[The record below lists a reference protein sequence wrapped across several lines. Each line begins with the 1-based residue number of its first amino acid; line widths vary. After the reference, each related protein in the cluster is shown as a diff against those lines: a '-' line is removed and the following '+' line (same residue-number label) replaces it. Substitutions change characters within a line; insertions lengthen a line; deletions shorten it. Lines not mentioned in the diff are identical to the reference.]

1 MQVTEAIKVFL
12 KARQLP
18 SNTDLVARWNDA
30 LETQVNVA
38 PGNGE
43 AVEGKRTTWSDG
55 INSWWNIRLPK
66 NPDGKDGPP
75 FWQDYELKFPFEM
88 HAEAIG
94 CTGWDWK
101 ALRSRWVAFDFD
113 SLTSHAKGV
122 GVSDEELERIKQAAE
137 ALPYVETRKS
147 TGGSGI
153 HLYVYFD
160 AAGIPTANH
169 TEHAALARCILGMMS
184 SETNFDFASQID
196 CCGGVMW
203 LWARKMTAEN
213 HGLELLKPATQELSL
228 ADLPANWRDH
238 IEVVQ
243 KKRSKVRVNGVADDQ
258 METFDALASSHKS
271 IPLDASHKA
280 QIEELMRSGFT
291 TLWLSDQHLL
301 QTHTCALKDLIEKHA
316 KELKLVGF
324 FKTNS
329 EGKDKGSPNCYLFPL
344 PNGAWKVY
352 RFSQG
357 ISEIETWEQDGH
369 GWTTCYFNRA
379 PDLAIAARALGGM
392 EDPDKKGEW
401 LFDTAGEALEVASVL
416 GQKIDVLDKMT
427 GRETRLK
434 ANKDGRLAVEIAKED
449 DDEKWKGW
457 IAKKDKWV
465 RVFDTKTTAEETDSL
480 ADYDHRLREVMT
492 TAKKPAGWM
501 MFKAGAWYWEEKDNI
516 KLSLLKAG
524 LSKPEAEAIMGGAVD
539 MSWNLVNLP
548 FHPEYPGGRQ
558 WNMDAPQLIYQPAV
572 LGDDEAP
579 VHPHWDKILNHI
591 GQTLTEPL
599 RAAPWAQRAG
609 IKTGAQYLLCW
620 IANMIRYPLERLPYL
635 FLFGP
640 EDSGKSIFHESLA
653 LLMTK
658 GCVSA
663 DRSLTTEFNGELANC
678 VLAYVEEKDISKAKG
693 ALNKIK
699 DMITADTIPIRQMR
713 TDQYQQPNTT
723 HWVQCAN
730 KRENCPIFPGDTRI
744 TVAHVPDLGDRLI
757 PKKELKERLKDEAP
771 HFMYSVMN
779 CELPEPT
786 SRLRLPIVV
795 TADKAAAQEAND
807 FNFPWAADNYE
818 FLGDGEPDL
827 PPEERLVK
835 ADVYAH
841 YRGTFPKGM
850 TEHQFFRKL
859 GRWAKGQEKELGD
872 GYGPTVPGVEG
883 RTTCYTRLYRIDTS
897 KDNEIVAP
905 NANDLKL

>member
-1 MQVTEAIKVFL
+1 MLVTEAIKVFL
-12 KARQLP
+12 KSRSLP
-18 SNTDLVARWNDA
+18 ANTDLVARWTPA

-55 INSWWNIRLPK
+55 INQWWNIRLPK
-66 NPDGKDGPP
+66 NANDMPE
-75 FWQDYELKFPFEM
+75 WQDYELKFPFEL

-101 ALRSRWVAFDFD
+101 APCSRWVAFDFD
-113 SLTSHAKGV
+113 SITTHAKGV
-122 GVSDEELERIKQAAE
+122 GVTDEDLERVKAAAE

-147 TGGSGI
+147 TGGSGV

-160 AAGIPTANH
+160 AEGVPTANH

-213 HGLELLKPATQELSL
+213 HGLELLNPATQELSL

-243 KKRSKVRVNGVADDQ
+243 KKRSKVRINGVADDQ

-291 TLWLSDQHLL
+291 TLWISDQHLL
-301 QTHTCALKDLIEKHA
+301 QTHTCALKDLIENPATKA
-316 KELKLVGF
+316 ELKLIGYY
-324 FKTNS
+324 KTNS

-357 ISEIETWEQDGH
+357 ISEADTWEQDGH
-369 GWTTCYFNRA
+369 GWTTCYFNRT
-379 PDLAIAARALGGM
+379 PDLSTAARALGGM
-392 EDPDKKGEW
+392 KDPDKPTEFI
-401 LFDTAGEALEVASVL
+401 FDSTAKALETAAIL
-416 GQKIDVLDKMT
+416 GQKIDVMEKMMK
-427 GRETRLK
+427 REARLRT
-434 ANKDGRLAVEIAKED
+434 AKDGNLIVEIAKED
-449 DDEKWKGW
+449 DDEKMKGW
-457 IAKKDKWV
+457 INKKDKWV
-465 RVFDTKTTAEETDSL
+465 RVFDTKTANPDGDDSL
-480 ADYDHRLREVMT
+480 DYADYDHKLREVMT
-492 TAKKPAGWM
+492 PAKGPAGWVYS
-501 MFKAGAWYWEEKDNI
+501 KDGIWYHEEKDNI
-516 KLSLLKAG
+516 KLALLHEG
-524 LSKPEAEAIMGGAVD
+524 LTEAEAKVVLGGCVKK
-539 MSWNLVNLP
+539 SWNLVSLP

-558 WNMDAPQLIYQPAV
+558 WNMDAPQLVYQPAV
-572 LGDDEAP
+572 LGDNDEAP
-579 VHPHWDKILNHI
+579 VHPHWDKILTHV
-591 GQTLTEPL
+591 GQDLDAAI
-599 RAAPWAQRAG
+599 RQAPWAQQVG
-609 IKTGAQYLLCW
+609 IKSGAQYLLCW

-640 EDSGKSIFHESLA
+640 ENSGKSIFHESLA

-699 DMITADTIPIRQMR
+699 DLVTSDTIPIRRMR
-713 TDQYQQPNTT
+713 CDQYEQVNTT

-730 KRENCPIFPGDTRI
+730 KRENCPVFPGDTRI
-744 TVAHVPDLGDRLI
+744 TVIHVPDLLPEQEI
-757 PKKELKERLKDEAP
+757 AKKKLKELLKDEAP

-779 CELPEPT
+779 CELPEP
-786 SRLRLPIVV
+786 SGRLRMPVAITESKMRSESENRSALEEFIEECCFEAPGVLTLFRDFFDKFYENLTENERGEWTKNRALKEMPIRFPSGRGEGNKKYIANISLTEV
-795 TADKAAAQEAND
+795 TASPSTK
-807 FNFPWAADNYE
+807 PLIYT
-818 FLGDGEPDL
+818 GS
-827 PPEERLVK
+827 
-835 ADVYAH
+835 
-841 YRGTFPKGM
+841 
-850 TEHQFFRKL
+850 QFVT
-859 GRWAKGQEKELGD
+859 KE
-872 GYGPTVPGVEG
+872 
-883 RTTCYTRLYRIDTS
+883 
-897 KDNEIVAP
+897 
-905 NANDLKL
+905 